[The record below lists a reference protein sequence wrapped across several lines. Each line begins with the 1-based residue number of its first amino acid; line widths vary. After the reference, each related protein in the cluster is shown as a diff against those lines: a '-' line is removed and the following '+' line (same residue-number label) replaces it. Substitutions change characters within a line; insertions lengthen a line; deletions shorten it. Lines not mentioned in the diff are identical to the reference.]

1 MTAEAKAKIVIGSL
15 KDNIYGLGKDIVA
28 AALESAGFEVIDLG
42 VDVSPEEFADAAEKR
57 KANVIAISIS
67 DTETVP
73 FLKKIAE
80 ILRKRRLRDTVKIV
94 IGGDAVSEKIR
105 VDYGFD
111 AYAKDAV
118 DCVKKVQALLAE
130 A

>member
-1 MTAEAKAKIVIGSL
+1 MTAEATAKIVIGSL
-15 KDNIYGLGKDIVA
+15 KDNIYGLGKDMVA

-42 VDVSPEEFADAAEKR
+42 VDVLPEEFVDAAEKR

-73 FLKKIAE
+73 FLKKITE
-80 ILRKRRLRDTVKIV
+80 ILRKRRLRDTVKVV
-94 IGGDAVSEKIR
+94 IGGDAVSEKTR

-111 AYAKDAV
+111 AYAKDAI

>member
-15 KDNIYGLGKDIVA
+15 RDNIYGLGKDIVA

-42 VDVSPEEFADAAEKR
+42 VDVLPEEFVDVAEKR

-80 ILRKRRLRDTVKIV
+80 ILRKRRLRDTVKVV
-94 IGGDAVSEKIR
+94 IGGDAVSEKTR
-105 VDYGFD
+105 ADYGFD
-111 AYAKDAV
+111 AYAKDAI

>member
-94 IGGDAVSEKIR
+94 IGGDAVSEKTR
-105 VDYGFD
+105 ADYGFD
-111 AYAKDAV
+111 AYAKDAI
-118 DCVKKVQALLAE
+118 DCVKKVQALLA
-130 A
+130 

>member
-15 KDNIYGLGKDIVA
+15 KDNIYGLGKDMVA

-42 VDVSPEEFADAAEKR
+42 VDVSPEEFVDAAEKR
-57 KANVIAISIS
+57 KAKMIAISIS
-67 DTETVP
+67 DAKTVP

-80 ILRKRRLRDTVKIV
+80 ILRKRCLREAVKVV
-94 IGGDAVSEKIR
+94 IGGDAVSEKTR
-105 VDYGFD
+105 ADYSFD
-111 AYAKDAV
+111 AFAKDAI
-118 DCVKKVQALLAE
+118 DCVEKVQALLAE